1 MKKIGLFLLAAGLCM
16 QVFAQRHFIVD
27 LWPEGAPGD
36 NGFTEVESSPGVF
49 EMVSKAELWVY
60 LPDAALANG
69 QAVVICPG
77 GGYWGL
83 AFDHEGVNPARW
95 MNERGIAGIVLKY
108 RMPNGNPAIPEAD
121 VQRAFEYVREK
132 AAEWHIDSDCVG
144 IMGSSAGGHLASTA
158 STHFTSDRNR
168 PDFSILIYPV
178 ISLKEGIGHRGSRDN
193 LIGKEAGYD
202 RVELYSNELHVTPQ
216 TPPAFIAFSDD
227 DPLVDPRNG
236 TCYYDALKVNG
247 VAGELHIYPSG
258 GHGWGWFDHF
268 RYAGE
273 YRTSLERWLG
283 EQREK

>member
-1 MKKIGLFLLAAGLCM
+1 MKKLGLFLLAAGLCM
-16 QVFAQRHFIVD
+16 QVSAQRHFIVD
-27 LWPEGAPGD
+27 LWPDGAPGN
-36 NGFTEVESSPGVF
+36 NGFAEVESSPGVF

-60 LPDAALANG
+60 LPDAAQANG

-108 RMPNGNPAIPEAD
+108 RMPNGNPDIPESD
-121 VQRAFEYVREK
+121 VWRALEYVREK
-132 AAEWHIDSDCVG
+132 AAEWHIDTRRVG

-158 STHFTSDRNR
+158 STHFTSERDR
-168 PDFSILIYPV
+168 PDFSILVYPV
-178 ISLKEGIGHRGSRDN
+178 ISLKEGIGHKGSRDN

-202 RVELYSNELHVTPQ
+202 QVERYSNELHVTPR
-216 TPPAFIAFSDD
+216 TPPAFIVFSDD

-236 TCYYDALKVNG
+236 TLYFDALKANG

-283 EQREK
+283 ERREE